1 MSVQLSSCAITIIN
15 KRPKSRPFC
24 SIKPFNKL
32 LILAF
37 NVFDNDKTYIK
48 IALFCQI
55 SDHFGAGTKYASC
68 ACRMHIASDYKYVL
82 SEKCAKFFEIMF
94 LNLCLCVCGCVFHH
108 CCWKDILKQKKC
120 INNFVP
126 LVFGDDLLYS
136 KIIGT
141 KF

>member
-24 SIKPFNKL
+24 SKKPFNKL
-32 LILAF
+32 LNLAF
-37 NVFDNDKTYIK
+37 NVFDNHKTCIK

-94 LNLCLCVCGCVFHH
+94 LNLCLCVCVCFITVAGKTY
-108 CCWKDILKQKKC
+108 WNKKKC

>member
-24 SIKPFNKL
+24 SKKPFNKL
-32 LILAF
+32 LNLAF
-37 NVFDNDKTYIK
+37 NVFDNHKTCIK

-55 SDHFGAGTKYASC
+55 SDHFGARTKYASC

-94 LNLCLCVCGCVFHH
+94 LNLCLCVCVCVSSLLLERHTET
-108 CCWKDILKQKKC
+108 KKNVSIILSHWFLVMIYFTQK
-120 INNFVP
+120 
-126 LVFGDDLLYS
+126 
-136 KIIGT
+136 
-141 KF
+141 